1 MSLLF
6 SQNLITAITGTQNLP
21 PEIPQKVL
29 SRLYTPQTIRPGV
42 TYFPGTPVSP
52 TEKRVVHSTYFSVS
66 TGYSTSYYT
75 AEEIPMAESPLGEN
89 RMSVNLEES
98 RQRIRNAAG
107 GVGVIDLEWMIP

>member
-1 MSLLF
+1 M
-6 SQNLITAITGTQNLP
+6 
-21 PEIPQKVL
+21 
-29 SRLYTPQTIRPGV
+29 
-42 TYFPGTPVSP
+42 
-52 TEKRVVHSTYFSVS
+52 HSTYFSVS

-75 AEEIPMAESPLGEN
+75 AEEIPTAGSPLGEN